1 MACIPIEFDVAN
13 LITILWIKDEGLE
26 LYSSRKELK
35 FVRYT
40 HVDTFKNICR
50 HSDLFDD
57 VCNIQFP
64 AQYLCLQ
71 VQIFTAYFN
80 IWSVLGGHAHQVTC
94 LYVTLLKCILRG
106 AKVNFE
112 YAINNRSLPFG
123 GFITRILSI
132 LEFQLMSPH
141 LTPQRK
147 WGWCYSQFRVCLGK

>member
-1 MACIPIEFDVAN
+1 MACIPIEFDVVN

-26 LYSSRKELK
+26 LYSSKKELK
-35 FVRYT
+35 FARYT

-71 VQIFTAYFN
+71 VRIFTSYFN
-80 IWSVLGGHAHQVTC
+80 IWSVLRGHTHQVTC
-94 LYVTLLKCILRG
+94 LYVTLLNCILWG

-112 YAINNRSLPFG
+112 MPSIVVLLPSVD
-123 GFITRILSI
+123 LL
-132 LEFQLMSPH
+132 LES
-141 LTPQRK
+141 
-147 WGWCYSQFRVCLGK
+147 